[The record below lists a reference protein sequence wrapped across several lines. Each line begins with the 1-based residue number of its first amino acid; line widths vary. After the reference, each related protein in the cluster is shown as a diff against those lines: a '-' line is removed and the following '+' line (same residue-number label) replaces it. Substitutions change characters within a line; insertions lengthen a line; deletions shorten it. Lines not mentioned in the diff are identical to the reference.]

1 MAEAAGAEVGRR
13 EGDQVQLSFPLS
25 LQAAEVGVPV
35 VWEAPCKAA
44 LVDMQQTLRN
54 REHLG
59 PVGGRN
65 HCGPPSRS
73 GEWEP
78 RGPGHGV
85 QAPATT
91 SLVAEAWPRTA
102 LPGRDF
108 ITDEREPILSE
119 RDLQACVLKKPSG
132 QWTDPRAAPGVAGPV
147 WEYNSKDAARWRAQ
161 TAGCQWRGRGG
172 VSTHVAS

>member
-1 MAEAAGAEVGRR
+1 MLPTAWQCIQDSPHSNEWPSATALLPRLRDCWMACRKVYGCMAEAAGAEVGRR
-13 EGDQVQLSFPLS
+13 EADQVQLSFPLS

-35 VWEAPCKAA
+35 AWEAPCTAA

-78 RGPGHGV
+78 RGPGHGD

-91 SLVAEAWPRTA
+91 SLVAENRTA
-102 LPGRDF
+102 GEGFHHRREG
-108 ITDEREPILSE
+108 TDT
-119 RDLQACVLKKPSG
+119 K
-132 QWTDPRAAPGVAGPV
+132 
-147 WEYNSKDAARWRAQ
+147 
-161 TAGCQWRGRGG
+161 
-172 VSTHVAS
+172 